1 LIAARQ
7 NSTNNLKLAQYSSK
21 FMEFHK
27 TTQILCLF
35 VISILGTAVAY
46 ADEASDSGTANHTD
60 TMWLGPPTEFYPQYI
75 ADPRRAQFAL
85 VLTSYS
91 NSEVPGTT
99 KARSSIRFGGKLG
112 LVRFH
117 PVGNS
122 EVGWQIDLEAGFF
135 SQFSL
140 VGGFDK
146 FHPVGN
152 SEVGWQIDLE
162 AGFFSQFS
170 LVGGFDNY
178 AWDGV
183 QGLMASYK
191 PMPQLGFRFGVL
203 HDSAHLGDEYME
215 ETGRERINYT
225 REEIVAGVSWQPNR
239 QWRLYSEITSEYET
253 RGVARGERFQI
264 GAEYFS
270 PTRMWHGRLIP
281 YTAADFNF
289 FSERDWASAITAQIG
304 LMMPTRQGSS
314 RYRVAFEFSH
324 GRSPMGEFSF
334 FDETYVGLGLY
345 YDI

>member
-1 LIAARQ
+1 MIVTEQ
-7 NSTNNLKLAQYSSK
+7 NNTNNLKLAQYSNI

-27 TTQILCLF
+27 ITQILCLF
-35 VISILGTAVAY
+35 AISILGTAVAY
-46 ADEASDSGTANHTD
+46 AHEASGSGTATHTD
-60 TMWLGPPTEFYPQYI
+60 TMWLGPPSEFYPQYI

-85 VLTSYS
+85 VLTNYS

-99 KARSSIRFGGKLG
+99 NARSSIRFGGRLG

-117 PVGNS
+117 PVGNT
-122 EVGWQIDLEAGFF
+122 
-135 SQFSL
+135 
-140 VGGFDK
+140 
-146 FHPVGN
+146 
-152 SEVGWQIDLE
+152 EVGWQIDLE

-183 QGLMASYK
+183 HGLLASYK

-225 REEIVAGVSWQPNR
+225 REEIVAGVSWQPNQ
-239 QWRLYSEITSEYET
+239 QWRLYSEIASEYET
-253 RGVARGERFQI
+253 RGVARGERFQV
-264 GAEYFS
+264 GTEYFS

-289 FSERDWASAITAQIG
+289 FSERNWASAVTAQIG
-304 LMMPTRQGSS
+304 FIMHTRQGSS
-314 RYRVAFEFSH
+314 RYRVAFEFLH

>member
-1 LIAARQ
+1 
-7 NSTNNLKLAQYSSK
+7 
-21 FMEFHK
+21 MEFHK

-46 ADEASDSGTANHTD
+46 ADEASDSGTATHTD
-60 TMWLGPPTEFYPQYI
+60 TMWLGPPSEFYPQYI

-85 VLTSYS
+85 VLTKYQ
-91 NSEVPGTT
+91 NSKVPGTT
-99 KARSSIRFGGKLG
+99 NARSSIRFGGRLG

-117 PVGNS
+117 PVGNT
-122 EVGWQIDLEAGFF
+122 
-135 SQFSL
+135 
-140 VGGFDK
+140 
-146 FHPVGN
+146 
-152 SEVGWQIDLE
+152 EVGWQIDLE

-191 PMPQLGFRFGVL
+191 PMPQLGFRFGLL

-225 REEIVAGVSWQPNR
+225 REEIVAGVSWQPNQ
-239 QWRLYSEITSEYET
+239 QWRLYSEIASEYET
-253 RGVARGERFQI
+253 KGVARGERFQI

-289 FSERDWASAITAQIG
+289 FSERDWASAVTAQIG

-314 RYRVAFEFSH
+314 RYRVAFEISH